1 MKKWIKWL
9 LLILVII
16 GVGGGGWYVVHAPKS
31 SSNSSE
37 IKTPKYVEKKNVKV
51 VALGDSLTHGE
62 GDETNNGGYVGII
75 KNKIEHRYRQTQV
88 TTVNYGVTGDRSDQ
102 ILDRLT
108 QQTQLR
114 KDLQDADVITMTVGG
129 NDLMQILEKNVMG
142 SESQVTSSVE
152 RGEKVYQQK
161 LNKLFGAVR
170 KENPRAPIFVMSIY
184 NPFYTYFPDV
194 TIINQSIDKWNQ
206 TTKSAMNNYKSMY
219 FVNINKIMSYGQ
231 YQTKGQQQQL
241 IKEEEKANQGQVSQK
256 RVIAIMNHKDKNLNK
271 YISTEDNF
279 HPNHA
284 GYVKIADQLFKSME
298 KHDSWEFTRR

>member
-16 GVGGGGWYVVHAPKS
+16 GVGGGGWYAIHVPK

-37 IKTPKYVEKKNVKV
+37 IKTPKYVEKENVKV

-129 NDLMQILEKNVMG
+129 NDLMQILKKMSWVL
-142 SESQVTSSVE
+142 
-152 RGEKVYQQK
+152 KVK
-161 LNKLFGAVR
+161 
-170 KENPRAPIFVMSIY
+170 
-184 NPFYTYFPDV
+184 
-194 TIINQSIDKWNQ
+194 
-206 TTKSAMNNYKSMY
+206 
-219 FVNINKIMSYGQ
+219 
-231 YQTKGQQQQL
+231 
-241 IKEEEKANQGQVSQK
+241 
-256 RVIAIMNHKDKNLNK
+256 
-271 YISTEDNF
+271 
-279 HPNHA
+279 
-284 GYVKIADQLFKSME
+284 
-298 KHDSWEFTRR
+298 